1 MKKLFFAV
9 LLVTA
14 FALPSMAA
22 ALSGTDML
30 MWSIDLEESDQ
41 FSSGSYPEF
50 NKVTIGLRNGSD
62 YIDLNPNTYYI
73 DGGSLVGPNGP
84 ANVDAIDSELGMAGD
99 FATKL
104 GSLENYT
111 AGAYEGYEVVIQ
123 LWNNDNLVAFSD
135 NTFDSSKHIYLS
147 SLERMTLPSDSNPS
161 AFAALVPI
169 NLDSRVV
176 PEPTCGLLMM
186 LGAGLLALRRRRRA

>member
-1 MKKLFFAV
+1 MKKLFFTA
-9 LLVTA
+9 LLATA
-14 FALPSMAA
+14 FAVSSMAA
-22 ALSGTDML
+22 LSDTDML
-30 MWSIDLEESDQ
+30 MWSIELSDSEQ

-50 NKVTIGLRNGSD
+50 NKVTIGLRYGSD

-73 DGGSLVGPNGP
+73 DEGSLVGPNGP

-123 LWNNDNLVAFSD
+123 LWNNDTLVAFSD
-135 NTFDSSKHIYLS
+135 NTFDSSKHLYLQDLARTS
-147 SLERMTLPSDSNPS
+147 MPSDMVPS
-161 AFAALVPI
+161 AIDLSLVIP
-169 NLDSRVV
+169 LGSRVV
-176 PEPTCGLLMM
+176 PEPTSGLLMM
-186 LGAGLLALRRRRRA
+186 LGAGLLALRRRRA